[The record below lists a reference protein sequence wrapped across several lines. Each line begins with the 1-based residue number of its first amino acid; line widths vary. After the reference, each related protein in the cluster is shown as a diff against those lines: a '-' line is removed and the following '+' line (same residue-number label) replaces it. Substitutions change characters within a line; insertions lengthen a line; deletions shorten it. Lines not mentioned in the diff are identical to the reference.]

1 MSAVANSAE
10 QNFGDY
16 YRVLAETAEDH
27 IFVIAQDDT
36 IEFVNTAAAR
46 QHGRAPEE
54 LVGRKRTDIFPS
66 DVAERQ
72 GENLKQVF
80 ETGKPLYVEART
92 MYRGREVWLS
102 TWLAPIAD
110 EKGGVKAVLG
120 VSRDLTD
127 RKRAEEELRNAQKL
141 EALGRLAGGIA
152 HDFNNNLTA
161 ILGYVDMMI
170 EQVHTEAPIARDL
183 GEVRRAAERSAG
195 LVRRLLAFG
204 RRQVLQ
210 PRSLDLQAIVD
221 GVRPM
226 LERLL
231 GEHIRVDV
239 RTGPGVQPV
248 TADAS
253 ELEQVIINLALNARD
268 AMPSGGTLTITT
280 ENAVPTR
287 DQRAPM
293 GDGQF
298 VVMRISDTG
307 EGMSAHV
314 RQHVFEPFFTTK
326 PPGKGTGLGLSAVY
340 GIVKQLNGFIWVDSE
355 IGEGSTFHVYLPAAA
370 EPVAPDPVD
379 AGGSAVRITG
389 THQTIL
395 LVEDEDTVRRFVR
408 RALHTNGFRV
418 FEAATP
424 EDALAFAAAQ
434 EHISLLLTDVVM
446 PRMSG
451 PELAHRLQGM
461 RPGLQVLYMSG
472 YPSSLV
478 LPGLAIPP
486 SVRLLSKPFTTLQLI
501 ERVQEA
507 LGVGT

>member
-1 MSAVANSAE
+1 MSPVANPAE

-27 IFVIAQDDT
+27 IFVIAHDDT

-46 QHGRAPEE
+46 QHGRTPSE
-54 LVGRKRTDIFPS
+54 LVGRKRTDVFPP

-72 GENLKQVF
+72 GQNLRQVF
-80 ETGKPLYVEART
+80 ETGKPLYIEART
-92 MYRGREVWLS
+92 LYREREVWLS

-110 EKGGVKAVLG
+110 GQGGVKAVLG

-170 EQVHTEAPIARDL
+170 EQVHPEEPIARDL

-210 PRSLDLQAIVD
+210 PRSLDLQAIVA
-221 GVRPM
+221 GVRPP

-239 RTGPGVQPV
+239 VSTPGLQPV

-268 AMPSGGTLTITT
+268 AMPNGGTLTIRT
-280 ENAVPTR
+280 EIAVPGEQQT
-287 DQRAPM
+287 PM
-293 GDGQF
+293 GDGQY
-298 VVMRISDTG
+298 VLMRISDTG
-307 EGMSAHV
+307 EGMSAHIK
-314 RQHVFEPFFTTK
+314 QHVFEPFFTTK

-340 GIVKQLNGFIWVDSE
+340 GIIKQLNGFIWVDSE
-355 IGEGSTFHVYLPAAA
+355 VGQGSAFHVYLPAAA
-370 EPVAPDPVD
+370 EGAAMEPVE
-379 AGGSAVRITG
+379 AGGATVSLKG
-389 THQTIL
+389 SHQTIL
-395 LVEDEDTVRRFVR
+395 LVEDEEMVRRFVR
-408 RALHTNGFRV
+408 RALLNNGFLV
-418 FEAATP
+418 LEAATP
-424 EDALAFAAAQ
+424 EDALAYAAGH
-434 EHISLLLTDVVM
+434 EDISLLLTDVVM

-451 PELAHRLQGM
+451 PELAHRLQDT
-461 RPGLQVLYMSG
+461 RPELPVLYMSG
-472 YPSSLV
+472 YPASLV
-478 LPGLAIPP
+478 LPGRAMPAA
-486 SVRLLSKPFTTLQLI
+486 VRLLSKPFTTIQLI

-507 LGVGT
+507 LRVQT

>member
-1 MSAVANSAE
+1 MSRVSSAADR
-10 QNFGDY
+10 NFGDY

-46 QHGRAPEE
+46 QHGRAPAE
-54 LVGRKRTDIFPS
+54 LVGRRRTDIFPPE
-66 DVAERQ
+66 VAERQ
-72 GENLKQVF
+72 GEHLKQVF
-80 ETGKPLYVEART
+80 ETGKPLYIEART
-92 MYRGREVWLS
+92 IYREREVWLS

-110 EKGGVKAVLG
+110 GQGGVKAVLG

-170 EQVHTEAPIARDL
+170 DQVRPEEPIAKDL

-210 PRSLDLQAIVD
+210 PRSLDLQAIVASL
-221 GVRPM
+221 RPM

-231 GEHIRVDV
+231 GAHIEVDV
-239 RTGPGVQPV
+239 LTSPDLPPV

-268 AMPSGGTLTITT
+268 AMPSGGTLTIRT
-280 ENAVPTR
+280 ESAAPD
-287 DQRAPM
+287 DQQLPM

-298 VVMRISDTG
+298 VLMRISDTG

-326 PPGKGTGLGLSAVY
+326 PPGKGTGMGLSAVY
-340 GIVKQLNGFIWVDSE
+340 GIIKQLNGFIWVESE
-355 IGEGSTFHVYLPAAA
+355 VGQGSAFHVYLPAAA
-370 EPVAPDPVD
+370 ERAAPEPVD
-379 AGGSAVRITG
+379 AGRTAVSLMGS
-389 THQTIL
+389 QTIL

-408 RALHTNGFRV
+408 RALDTHGFRV
-418 FEAATP
+418 LEASTP
-424 EDALAFAAAQ
+424 EDALAFAAGH
-434 EHISLLLTDVVM
+434 EPISLLLTDVVM

-451 PELAHRLQGM
+451 PELAHRLQGT
-461 RPGLQVLYMSG
+461 RPELPVLYMSG

-478 LPGLAIPP
+478 LAGRAMPP
-486 SVRLLSKPFTTLQLI
+486 AARLLSKPFTTLQLI

-507 LGVGT
+507 LGAQA